1 MAEDGEQ
8 EVREERVT
16 NIRHTPVTVDKL
28 RQAAADAELRGDWL
42 EAALL
47 VSASD
52 RIIRL
57 ESQNQAYRLALSN
70 GVSINLI
77 SKRRWFHIRSN

>member
-1 MAEDGEQ
+1 MADNQ
-8 EVREERVT
+8 ERLTNANPTLVT
-16 NIRHTPVTVDKL
+16 PARL
-28 RQAAADAELRGDWL
+28 RTAAAEAELRGDWA
-42 EAALL
+42 EAELL

-52 RIIRL
+52 RILQL
-57 ESQNQAYRLALSN
+57 EAQNQAYRHALAN